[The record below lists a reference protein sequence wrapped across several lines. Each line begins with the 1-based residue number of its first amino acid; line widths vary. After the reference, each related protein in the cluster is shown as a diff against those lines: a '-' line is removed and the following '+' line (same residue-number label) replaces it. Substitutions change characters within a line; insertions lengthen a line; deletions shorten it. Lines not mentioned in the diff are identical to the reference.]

1 MVLVSASECRSRA
14 VLLFSFL
21 VIIAWFNG
29 SAVEA
34 RIHRYKWEVKHEYK
48 SPDCF
53 KKLVITI
60 NGQIPGPPIRAQQ
73 NDTIIVELT
82 NSLLTENVSIHWHG
96 IKQIQNGTEG
106 VTLPGTT
113 FKYQFVVNRP
123 GTYLYHA
130 HDGMQRE
137 AGLYGSTIVALPKGK
152 SEPFPYDY
160 DRNIILSDWY
170 HKSTYDQA
178 TGLSATPFQWVGDPQ
193 SLLIHGRG
201 KFNCSALT
209 SSEPGVCN
217 ATKPECSRFTL
228 IVVPGKTYRLRVFSL
243 TAMSDLSFQIE
254 VRSSHWQSGGV
265 PDGEGEKKMMKQAA
279 AQRRL
284 GCGLGHN
291 MTVVE
296 ADGHYVEPFVVQNLF
311 IYSGET
317 YSVLV
322 KADQDPTRNYW
333 ITSNVVGRD
342 RKTPAGLANFVY
354 YPNHP
359 SRSPP
364 TTPPIPPGWN
374 NTAPRIEQSKAI
386 KARQGFIHTP
396 PPLPDRVI
404 ILHNITDLRNRSV
417 KNVSF
422 TPSQIA
428 NLINTTRIM
437 DNLTRANYQTPQ
449 GCDFLNY
456 DIFKLVKSNANATS
470 NNGSKLTMDI
480 ILQNSA
486 THTHVWNLN
495 GTDFWVLG
503 YGEGKFDMVNDTGK
517 YNLVNPVMKKT
528 VPVHP
533 NGWTAVRFEFDNNYS
548 GAQELHR
555 HAYGLS
561 HFVVPKLTSKIG
573 YITFGGAKSPPCSPT
588 QQKKCPQPALP
599 YQRGCDKNN
608 QCRGQ
613 EAEVQHVLAVQVEL
627 HY

>member
-1 MVLVSASECRSRA
+1 MALLQAGCRNRA
-14 VLLFSFL
+14 ILLFSLL
-21 VIIAWFNG
+21 VITALFNG
-29 SAVEA
+29 NSALEA
-34 RIHRYKWEVKHEYK
+34 RVYRYKWKVKYEYK

-53 KKLVITI
+53 KKRVITI
-60 NGQIPGPPIRAQQ
+60 KGQTPGPTIRAKQ
-73 NDTIIVELT
+73 NDSIIVELT
-82 NSLLTENVSIHWHG
+82 NSLSTENVSIHWHG
-96 IKQIQNGTEG
+96 IQQIQNGTEG

-113 FKYQFVVNRP
+113 FKYQFVVDRP
-123 GTYLYHA
+123 GTYLYYA

-137 AGLYGSTIVALPKGK
+137 AGLYGSIIVALPKGK

-170 HKSTYDQA
+170 HNS
-178 TGLSATPFQWVGDPQ
+178 LSAIPFQWVGEPQ

-217 ATKPECSRFTL
+217 ATNPECSPFRL
-228 IVVPGKTYRLRVFSL
+228 IVVPGKTYRLRVSSL
-243 TAMSDLSFQIE
+243 TALSDLSFQIE
-254 VRSSHWQSGGV
+254 
-265 PDGEGEKKMMKQAA
+265 
-279 AQRRL
+279 
-284 GCGLGHN
+284 GHN

-296 ADGHYVEPFVVQNLF
+296 ADGHNVEPFVVQSLF

-333 ITSNVVGRD
+333 ITSNVVGRE

-359 SRSPP
+359 TRPPP
-364 TTPPIPPGWN
+364 TTPPIPPAWN

-417 KNVSF
+417 RNVSF
-422 TPSQIA
+422 TPSQIP
-428 NLINTTRIM
+428 NLIMDM
-437 DNLTRANYQTPQ
+437 DNLTRAQQ

-456 DIFKLVKSNANATS
+456 DIFIVKSNATS
-470 NNGSKLTMDI
+470 NNGSKLTVDI
-480 ILQNSA
+480 ILENAA

-495 GTDFWVLG
+495 GSDFWVLG
-503 YGEGKFDMVNDTGK
+503 YGEGKFDMINDTGN
-517 YNLVNPVMKKT
+517 YNLVNPAMKKT

-533 NGWTAVRFEFDNNYS
+533 NGWTAVRFEVDNYNYS
-548 GAQELHR
+548 GAQEAQELHRR

-561 HFVVPKLTSKIG
+561 HF
-573 YITFGGAKSPPCSPT
+573 
-588 QQKKCPQPALP
+588 
-599 YQRGCDKNN
+599 
-608 QCRGQ
+608 
-613 EAEVQHVLAVQVEL
+613 
-627 HY
+627 